1 MKKKRRHIGNTAVP
15 DDLLRDGIVFDGS
28 VQARRDDDAYRRACE
43 DLDRRWKA
51 VLQVEA
57 EITAA
62 WKRDACRQLTE
73 VAPSIEKD
81 EHELLIAR
89 LDEQRAARQQV
100 EDAVTVRYL
109 EELAAIREKTW
120 RSRAEKQ
127 LADATRRI
135 NADIRKRDR
144 LNRELLKACRR

>member
-1 MKKKRRHIGNTAVP
+1 MRNRRHIGNTAIP
-15 DDLLRDGIVFDGS
+15 DDLLRDGITWDGDS
-28 VQARRDDDAYRRACE
+28 QARRDDAAYRKACE
-43 DLDRRWKA
+43 DLDRRWMA
-51 VLQVEA
+51 VREVEE

-62 WKRDACRQLTE
+62 WYRDACRQLAE

-100 EDAVTVRYL
+100 EDAVTVKYL

-127 LADATRRI
+127 LADATRQI